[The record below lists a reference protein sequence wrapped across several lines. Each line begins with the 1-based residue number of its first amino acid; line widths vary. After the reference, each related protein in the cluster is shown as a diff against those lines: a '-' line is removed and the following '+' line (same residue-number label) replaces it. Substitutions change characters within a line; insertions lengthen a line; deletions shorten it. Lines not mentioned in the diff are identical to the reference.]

1 MKGKPMIARILPPL
15 LLAALPLSAARAQ
28 DEDRASPPNARPLS
42 EIVAMV
48 EKRNGFRT
56 IDGIERDEDGFW
68 EVTYHMADRARVE
81 IPCDPVTG
89 DPG

>member
-1 MKGKPMIARILPPL
+1 
-15 LLAALPLSAARAQ
+15 
-28 DEDRASPPNARPLS
+28 
-42 EIVAMV
+42 MV